1 MKSEASGQLCS
12 LKKSYEIFFGK
23 SLEKIIYNSAH
34 MKVHNYAEYELHR

>member
-23 SLEKIIYNSAH
+23 SLENHLQQST
-34 MKVHNYAEYELHR
+34 YESS